1 MLVASRNLCPC
12 GFLGHPCKPCVCT
25 EYQIQHYRN
34 RVSGP
39 LLDRIDIQ
47 LQVKPVEVEDLIP
60 GGPNTASGTGQA
72 AFQGE
77 TSAQIAER
85 VIAARKL
92 QTERFSRL
100 QGVYCNAQIP
110 VGKLPVFC
118 ALGPQTTAFLKH
130 ALQRL
135 QLSARA
141 HHRILRIARTIADLE
156 ASETIDTC
164 HLAEAIQYR

>member
-1 MLVASRNLCPC
+1 
-12 GFLGHPCKPCVCT
+12 
-25 EYQIQHYRN
+25 
-34 RVSGP
+34 
-39 LLDRIDIQ
+39 
-47 LQVKPVEVEDLIP
+47 
-60 GGPNTASGTGQA
+60 
-72 AFQGE
+72 
-77 TSAQIAER
+77 
-85 VIAARKL
+85 
-92 QTERFSRL
+92 
-100 QGVYCNAQIP
+100 

-164 HLAEAIQYR
+164 HLAEAIQYRNGAENNPGRPGVPRKRNFGIFKCLINKCLTFANLTLRGNPGLPYAKHVLCLRNPATFPFSHKRRTL